1 MTQPTNQY
9 NEDVR
14 YHPDDDCP
22 LFSESL
28 EEHIVG
34 ITRGTLPNHGT
45 FCGNCYTPLSPDT
58 AKCPH
63 CGALTDGSRRPVET
77 IPDEVMAMLREQR
90 KTESS
95 IVNSFAYAGFIIA
108 ICFALWLILT
118 VPYLRPESGHLITAT
133 VVFSLVLII
142 GGRTL
147 AGVLG
152 GYYGDHVAYE
162 RARKRLRLKWAA
174 FSAAR

>member
-14 YHPDDDCP
+14 YRPQDECP

-45 FCGNCYTPLSPDT
+45 FCGNCYTPLSPET
-58 AKCPH
+58 AQCPH
-63 CGALTDGSRRPVET
+63 CGALTEGPRPPVAA
-77 IPDEVMAMLREQR
+77 IPDDVIAMLREQR

-95 IVNSFAYAGFIIA
+95 IVNAFAYAGFIIA
-108 ICFALWLILT
+108 IAVALWLILT
-118 VPYLRPESGHLITAT
+118 VPYLRPDSGHLIIAT
-133 VVFSLVLII
+133 IVFSLVLII

-152 GYYGDHVAYE
+152 GYFGDHVAYD
-162 RARKRLRLKWAA
+162 RARKRLRSRWAQW
-174 FSAAR
+174 SAQR